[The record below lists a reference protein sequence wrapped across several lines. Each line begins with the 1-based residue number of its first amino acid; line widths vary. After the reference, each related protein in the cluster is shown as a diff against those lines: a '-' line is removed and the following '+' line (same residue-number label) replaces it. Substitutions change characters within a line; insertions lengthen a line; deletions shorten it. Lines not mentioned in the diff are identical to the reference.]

1 MGEFINEPD
10 RLKEFWNLYNE
21 VKKNPNNTSLD
32 KLKVEFEYFLK
43 SNESLKEYIIKY
55 SENISDDYMSYPVI
69 LRKISKVRNFTLM
82 RYQDGEWTCMLKIEP
97 HFKNKIPKYG
107 KEIGFLGNILLDIIK
122 EKPKYYIS
130 VNAGTFHE
138 RAGLVWDYLKD
149 IKNLFVGEIFRGVS
163 VTKGLDDFIG
173 VLKNRRVILVGPDWL
188 TKLEGF
194 DREHIITPFG
204 TLFKE
209 ETIKRLNKEV
219 GDVIEKYKKENP
231 VILYSCSFPAK
242 IMGHKF
248 YKQYGETIT
257 QIDVGAICDPY
268 CGKPTR
274 PYHKKVIDRINLNK

>member
-1 MGEFINEPD
+1 MGELINEPD
-10 RLKEFWNLYNE
+10 RVKEFWGIYDK
-21 VKKNPNNTSLD
+21 VKQTPNDTNFN
-32 KLKVEFEYFLK
+32 KLKNEFEYFLK
-43 SNESLKEYIIKY
+43 SNESLKEFIIK
-55 SENISDDYMSYPVI
+55 SSNGISDDYMSYPVI
-69 LRKISKVRNFTLM
+69 LRKINKVKNFTLM

-107 KEIGFLGNILLDIIK
+107 TEIGPLGDVLLDIIK

-130 VNAGTFHE
+130 VNAGTFYE
-138 RAGLVWDYLKD
+138 RAGLVWDYIKD
-149 IKNLFVGEIFRGVS
+149 IRNLFVGEIFRGVS
-163 VTKGLDDFIG
+163 VDKGLDDFIG

-194 DREHIITPFG
+194 DRQHIITPFG

-257 QIDVGAICDPY
+257 QIDVGAIWDPY

-274 PYHKKVIDRINLNK
+274 PYYKKVIDRINLNK